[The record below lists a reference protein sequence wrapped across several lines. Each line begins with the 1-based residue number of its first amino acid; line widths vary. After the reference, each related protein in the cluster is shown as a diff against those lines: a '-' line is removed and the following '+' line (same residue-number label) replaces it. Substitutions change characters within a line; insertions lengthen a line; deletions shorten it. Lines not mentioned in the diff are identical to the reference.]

1 MAASHRCAGTLAT
14 IRGTGSTNAAVEST
28 TFCLRSPRNDLRF
41 QRPGIISSKTSE
53 ILGLWNRRYYRMIE
67 CLFEA
72 TQTADGSPSVD
83 ERTRDGLV
91 ENACARVQV
100 STPLGSTLSACP
112 LASVSVCKTKWS
124 PYRSIITSD
133 NPLLSL

>member
-1 MAASHRCAGTLAT
+1 MICDFSG
-14 IRGTGSTNAAVEST
+14 
-28 TFCLRSPRNDLRF
+28 
-41 QRPGIISSKTSE
+41 PGIISSKTSE

-72 TQTADGSPSVD
+72 TQTAGGSPSVD

-100 STPLGSTLSACP
+100 FN
-112 LASVSVCKTKWS
+112 ASRINAFRLFIGQRQRLQNKMVAI
-124 PYRSIITSD
+124 SID
-133 NPLLSL
+133 NYPR